1 MKTVEPAHKD
11 VTVTPATDRTD
22 VSDIYLLNQQFVQQN
37 QEERLKHPELLIAND
52 PLAVKREFK
61 WNDVFTIAVSF
72 SLVSVLPFLLAPLM
86 SLGDGNAFTVVAVV
100 CFVFTVGLG
109 IAALLR
115 AIFKMVGAVCMYAD
129 ISSTIAY
136 ISHALIVVL
145 SFFAHYIIFGNRQYA
160 IAAIAFGLTG
170 ILHMGILYIL
180 YITTHTTKT

>member
-61 WNDVFTIAVSF
+61 WNDVFMIAVSF
-72 SLVSVLPFLLAPLM
+72 GLVSVLPFVIAPFM
-86 SLGDGNAFTVVAVV
+86 SLGDGDAFTVLAVV
-100 CFVFTVGLG
+100 CFVFTIGLG

-115 AIFKMVGAVCMYAD
+115 AIFKMVGTICMYAD

-136 ISHALIVVL
+136 ILHAIIVVL
-145 SFFAHYIIFGNRQYA
+145 SFIAQYIFFGNKQYA
-160 IAAIAFGLTG
+160 VAVIALGLTG
-170 ILHMGILYIL
+170 ILHIGILYLLNIA
-180 YITTHTTKT
+180 THSTKA